1 MAPGRDQKASR
12 AQDAGYQAVAGADAA
27 EAVELDQ
34 RETHSEYSRDTKE
47 DDMAGDDDAD
57 ETRGFLAAAGAS
69 SASGAANMAGASS
82 SPSPSRFAPLGSHHR
97 PGDDAPPR
105 WLSRK
110 TARVVAIS
118 FVTCLAVCIVFKF
131 VADNT
136 GLALSLAHSNGGDGS
151 NNGKNKDSG
160 CSPAATVTVPQHFQT
175 TPQVFAGPTATGRP
189 AFLAQTLTIDPSA
202 TYVANQPLQT
212 NILVDGVPTD
222 GDSIFRHM
230 GYLSPYQPAPGFG
243 VQEYALPPGAE
254 VVQLQMLSRHGS
266 RYPTSG
272 ANVVGLGKKLAEAKG
287 KFKASG
293 PLEFLQDWEYRLGHE
308 ILVPKGRQEL
318 YDSGVLHSYM
328 YGSLYNPNSKIIVRT
343 TTQDRMLKSAEN
355 FMAGFFG
362 LEWTNNA
369 TIELLIEQNGFNN
382 SLAGY
387 LNCPNSAK
395 DTTGNDANT
404 IWVENYLRN
413 ATARFQSLISGD
425 IDWTIQDTY
434 AAQTMCPYETAAYGF
449 SRFCDLFTYNEW
461 VGFGYSTDLAFG
473 GDSGFQSSTGRAVG
487 IGYQQEVVARLRN
500 HTLGYSG
507 SQINTTL
514 DNNTD
519 TFPLNQSL
527 YFDFSHDSNIVS
539 VLTAFGFKQFAQ
551 FLPPSAYP
559 GPHNFTLTHVVPFGA
574 RLDIELIRAPKPV
587 RADRAG
593 YVEGNHGDGAKETT
607 YIHFVLNQR
616 TLPLGFSFPECDVS
630 RVDGWCELETFLSV
644 QDTMPG
650 RAKYNEACFGPFT
663 QQAYGIILDGA
674 PM

>member
-1 MAPGRDQKASR
+1 MALGRGRKKGVQKSGYAS
-12 AQDAGYQAVAGADAA
+12 AVGADA
-27 EAVELDQ
+27 VENVEVRAGLGHS
-34 RETHSEYSRDTKE
+34 REDDETDHEYRSDTKE
-47 DDMAGDDDAD
+47 DDLAGEDEDD
-57 ETRGFLAAAGAS
+57 ETRGFLATTDTLPAAG
-69 SASGAANMAGASS
+69 SASAGG
-82 SPSPSRFAPLGSHHR
+82 PYTTPFVPLDSQHR
-97 PGDDAPPR
+97 PKDDTPPR

-110 TARVVAIS
+110 TVRVVTIS
-118 FVTCLAVCIVFKF
+118 FVTCLAVVIAFKF
-131 VADNT
+131 LVDNT
-136 GLALSLAHSNGGDGS
+136 GLVLSLAHKDVGS
-151 NNGKNKDSG
+151 SAQASKNDS
-160 CSPAATVTVPQHFQT
+160 CDPVATVTVPQHFQT

-189 AFLAQTLTIDPSA
+189 AFLAQTATIDPSA
-202 TYVANQPLQT
+202 SYVANQPLQT
-212 NILVDGVPTD
+212 NIFVDGVPAN

-254 VVQLQMLSRHGS
+254 IVQLQMLSRHGS
-266 RYPTSG
+266 RYPTLGS
-272 ANVVGLGKKLAEAKG
+272 NVKALGDKLAAAKG
-287 KFKASG
+287 KFQTFG
-293 PLEFLQDWEYRLGHE
+293 PLAFLQDWEYKLGHE

-318 YDSGVLHSYM
+318 FDSGVLHSYM

-369 TIELLIEQNGFNN
+369 TIELVIEQDGFNN

-387 LNCPNSAK
+387 LNCPNSRR
-395 DTTGNDANT
+395 DTAGNEANT

-413 ATARFQSLISGD
+413 ATARLQSLVSGD
-425 IDWTIQDTY
+425 LDWTIQDTY

-449 SRFCDLFTYNEW
+449 SRFCNLFTYDEW
-461 VGFGYSTDLAFG
+461 VGFGYSTDLVFG
-473 GDSGFQSSTGRAVG
+473 GNSGFQSSTGRAVG

-539 VLTAFGFKQFAQ
+539 VLTAFGFTQFAQ
-551 FLPPSAYP
+551 FLPPSKYP

-574 RLDIELIRAPKPV
+574 RLDIEIIRTPKPV
-587 RADRAG
+587 QANRAG
-593 YVEGNHGDGAKETT
+593 YIDESIEKETM
-607 YIHFVLNQR
+607 YIHFLLNQR
-616 TLPLGFSFPECDVS
+616 TLPLGRSFPECDAS
-630 RVDGWCELETFLSV
+630 RVDGWCELETFLRV
-644 QDTMPG
+644 QEAMPA
-650 RAKYNEACFGPFT
+650 RAKYDEACFGPFT
-663 QQAYGIILDGA
+663 LQPYGTVLDGA
-674 PM
+674 PL

>member
-1 MAPGRDQKASR
+1 MAPGRGRKDSR
-12 AQDAGYQAVAGADAA
+12 GKDAGYQPVAGADVA
-27 EAVELDQ
+27 EDVELERRDVSNDAKD
-34 RETHSEYSRDTKE
+34 RKEYRNDSK
-47 DDMAGDDDAD
+47 DDLAGDDDAD
-57 ETRGFLAAAGAS
+57 ETRGFLAAAGSS
-69 SASGAANMAGASS
+69 SAAATAHAAGASS
-82 SPSPSRFAPLGSHHR
+82 PFVPIGSYHH
-97 PGDDAPPR
+97 PGDDTPPR

-110 TARVVAIS
+110 TIRVIAIS
-118 FVTCLAVCIVFKF
+118 FVTCLAVCVVFKF

-136 GLALSLAHSNGGDGS
+136 GLVLSLAHSDKNSG
-151 NNGKNKDSG
+151 NNAEKNKDSG
-160 CSPAATVTVPQHFQT
+160 CNPIATVTVPQHFQT

-189 AFLAQTLTIDPSA
+189 AFLAQTVTIDPSA

-212 NILVDGVPTD
+212 NILVDGVPAD
-222 GDSIFRHM
+222 GGHSIFHHM
-230 GYLSPYQPAPGFG
+230 GHLSPYQPAPGFG

-254 VVQLQMLSRHGS
+254 IVQLQMLSRHGS

-272 ANVVGLGKKLAEAKG
+272 ANVKALGDKLAKAKG
-287 KFKASG
+287 KFKVTDSLA
-293 PLEFLQDWEYRLGHE
+293 FLQDWEFKLGHE

-318 YDSGVLHSYM
+318 FDSGVLHSYM
-328 YGSLYNPNSKIIVRT
+328 YGNLYNPNSKIIVRT

-369 TIELLIEQNGFNN
+369 TIELIIEQNGFNN

-387 LNCPNSAK
+387 LNCPNSQQ
-395 DTTGNDANT
+395 DTAGRDATN

-413 ATARFQSLISGD
+413 ATARFQSMISG

-461 VGFGYSTDLAFG
+461 VGFGYSTDLTFG
-473 GDSGFQSSTGRAVG
+473 GESGFQSSTGRAVG
-487 IGYQQEVVARLRN
+487 IGYQQEVLARLRN

-539 VLTAFGFKQFAQ
+539 VLTAFGFTQFAQ
-551 FLPPSAYP
+551 FLPPSSYP
-559 GPHNFTLTHVVPFGA
+559 GPHNFTVTHVVPFGA
-574 RLDIELIRAPKPV
+574 RLDIEIIRAPKPV
-587 RADRAG
+587 QADRSG
-593 YVEGNHGDGAKETT
+593 YVEDGANAKETK
-607 YIHFVLNQR
+607 YIHFILNQR
-616 TLPLGFSFPECDVS
+616 TIPLGLSFAECDAS
-630 RVDGWCELETFLSV
+630 RVDGWCELDTFLRV
-644 QDTMPG
+644 QDTMAG
-650 RAKYNEACFGPFT
+650 RAKYEAACFGPFT
-663 QQAYGIILDGA
+663 PWPYGTIMDGA

>member
-1 MAPGRDQKASR
+1 MALGRVRVERNQNSANGS
-12 AQDAGYQAVAGADAA
+12 DARVDAA
-27 EAVELDQ
+27 EDAEVQAGLAHG
-34 RETHSEYSRDTKE
+34 REKDRTGDEYRGEDKE
-47 DDMAGDDDAD
+47 DGLTGDDEAD
-57 ETRGFLAAAGAS
+57 ERRGFLAAAS
-69 SASGAANMAGASS
+69 RQTASGAASTSS
-82 SPSPSRFAPLGSHHR
+82 SPFNPLDNHRR

-105 WLSRK
+105 LLSRK
-110 TARVVAIS
+110 IVRVVIIS
-118 FVTCLAVCIVFKF
+118 FVTCLAVVIAFKLF
-131 VADNT
+131 ADNT
-136 GLALSLAHSNGGDGS
+136 GLVLSLAHKEGS
-151 NNGKNKDSG
+151 CD
-160 CSPAATVTVPQHFQT
+160 PIATVTVPQHFQT

-189 AFLAQTLTIDPSA
+189 AFLAQTVTIDPSA
-202 TYVANQPLQT
+202 TYIANQPLQT
-212 NILVDGVPTD
+212 NILVDGVPAS

-254 VVQLQMLSRHGS
+254 IVQLQMLSRHGS
-266 RYPTSG
+266 RYPTLGS
-272 ANVVGLGKKLAEAKG
+272 NVKALGDKLAKAKG
-287 KFKASG
+287 KFKTSG
-293 PLEFLQDWEYRLGHE
+293 SLAFLQDWEYKLGHE

-318 YDSGVLHSYM
+318 FDSGVLHSYM
-328 YGSLYNPNSKIIVRT
+328 YGNLYNPNSKIIVRT

-369 TIELLIEQNGFNN
+369 TIELVIEQVGFNN

-387 LNCPNSAK
+387 LNCPNSRQ
-395 DTTGNDANT
+395 DTAGNDANT

-413 ATARFQSLISGD
+413 ATARLQSMVSGD

-487 IGYQQEVVARLRN
+487 IGYQQEVVARIRN

-527 YFDFSHDSNIVS
+527 YLDFSHDSNIVS
-539 VLTAFGFKQFAQ
+539 VLTAFGFTQFAH
-551 FLPPSAYP
+551 FLPPSTYP

-574 RLDIELIRAPKPV
+574 RLDIEIIRAPKPV

-593 YVEGNHGDGAKETT
+593 YGDGEDAKETK
-607 YIHFVLNQR
+607 YIHFLLNQR
-616 TLPLGFSFPECDVS
+616 TLPLGLSFPECDAS
-630 RVDGWCELETFLSV
+630 RVDGWCELTTFLHV
-644 QDTMPG
+644 QEAMPG
-650 RAKYNEACFGPFT
+650 LAKYNEACFGPFT
-663 QQAYGIILDGA
+663 SQPYGTILDGA
-674 PM
+674 PL